1 MTAIP
6 DAGRQS
12 AHVILDA
19 VTAWDPSLGIAD
31 ENNDAM
37 NLALDRLNEIDGAIE
52 VDVDDDEDE
61 LDVTLDVTNLAG
73 GTIVLVNY
81 LRELPFL
88 CDELLPRLERK
99 GLRQKTAAKVA
110 APAA

>member
-6 DAGRQS
+6 DAGRLS

-37 NLALDRLNEIDGAIE
+37 SLALDRLNEIDGAIE

-61 LDVTLDVTNLAG
+61 LDVALDVTNLAG

-81 LRELPFL
+81 LVHQLAGARGEDVHDVIARAREFL
-88 CDELLPRLERK
+88 DDE
-99 GLRQKTAAKVA
+99 GA
-110 APAA
+110 